1 MSLITHEVDPF
12 ADTIIILKN
21 PCKNFAP
28 WDETLVS
35 SQIEFPESEEK
46 HPIHTQTFEDDQT
59 GKKLSKKEKKAR
71 MRGRASHNSTVSNV
85 PEGSG
90 EHAELSSEAS
100 SEEQGLVHDR
110 ELATRVVGGVDNP
123 SVELA
128 EPASGPTQ
136 SEDDEIHYLVSS
148 RHLMLAS
155 PWFRRTLTREEF
167 VESLKNPSDG
177 RYHIQANDW
186 DEEALLI
193 LLNIFHVRT
202 RQVPATVS
210 LEMLA
215 KIAVLVDYYELEN
228 AEAIERDT
236 QNWIASVRRNVAI
249 PSSYCRNLM
258 LWICISRVFCMS
270 EEFEKATAVAI
281 KESKGWIQALDLP
294 IHQGIT
300 SSIDRSRCN
309 ALEHVISELHRLLG
323 VYRDFNYSCPH
334 NPSYSFQCGA
344 FLFGALM
351 KYMERWGCLSP
362 RPENPFMGISLN
374 EICNRS
380 GMAKNTKWW
389 VKSDCYDYYRRH
401 EHDRAE
407 VHLCSLNAK
416 IDEVVQAT
424 MAKVRGLK
432 LQDFR
437 DNSEVSFQN

>member
-1 MSLITHEVDPF
+1 MLLFTHEIDPF

-28 WDETLVS
+28 WDETLVPA
-35 SQIEFPESEEK
+35 QIE
-46 HPIHTQTFEDDQT
+46 
-59 GKKLSKKEKKAR
+59 
-71 MRGRASHNSTVSNV
+71 
-85 PEGSG
+85 
-90 EHAELSSEAS
+90 
-100 SEEQGLVHDR
+100 
-110 ELATRVVGGVDNP
+110 VVGGVENP
-123 SVELA
+123 SVQLA

-155 PWFRRTLTREEF
+155 PWFRRTLTRKEF
-167 VESLKNPSDG
+167 AESSKNPSDG

-186 DEEALLI
+186 DEKALLI

-202 RQVPATVS
+202 RQVPAIVS

-236 QNWIASVRRNVAI
+236 KNWIASVRRNVAI
-249 PSSYCRNLM
+249 PSSYCRDLM
-258 LWICISRVFCMS
+258 LWICISRVFCMCK
-270 EEFEKATAVAI
+270 EFEKATAVAI
-281 KESKGWIQALDLP
+281 KESKGWIQTLDLP

-300 SSIDRSRCN
+300 SSIDRIRCN
-309 ALEHVISELHRLLG
+309 ALEHVISELHRLLR

-334 NPSYSFQCGA
+334 NPSHSFQCGA

-351 KYMERWGCLSP
+351 KYMERWGCLLP
-362 RPENPFMGISLN
+362 QPENPFMGISLN

-380 GMAKNTKWW
+380 GMAENTKWW
-389 VKSDCYDYYRRH
+389 VKSDCYDYYRGYDH
-401 EHDRAE
+401 EKFE
-407 VHLCSLNAK
+407 VHSCSLNAK
-416 IDEVVQAT
+416 IDEVVQDA

-437 DNSEVSFQN
+437 DNSQISFQN